1 MKRILIISTALTL
14 LVLPWTNIEKTIAQD
29 LQILDRELF
38 LVTPGQV
45 IDWKFQINPPQKS
58 IVKGKLEFDSTTQD
72 PVWAVQGCIG
82 GYCFMDE
89 GGPQKETT
97 NSQLDCQIRL
107 YVPSDFTGDDK
118 QALVT
123 MVIYADNTE
132 FGTAMLHLMSVKP
145 QKANFV
151 AGEKPIRITE
161 IKLEN
166 CVPTKNVSERTIISK
181 AAPTIVKGSMMIPFR
196 VLGEIIGAEVGWN
209 SNTNEAS
216 YVIGSKKIV
225 LRKDIAKARIIF
237 TGFEKSIQVNPPPT
251 NIQGNIM
258 VPLRFVTN
266 ALGGQVNW
274 DEPTKTATIQF
285 PGCNT
290 K

>member
-1 MKRILIISTALTL
+1 MKKTLVVAAAIVLLGSTIPAMEMAT
-14 LVLPWTNIEKTIAQD
+14 AQD
-29 LQILDRELF
+29 ATIIDRELF

-45 IDWKFQINPPQKS
+45 IDWKFQISPPQKS
-58 IVKGKLEFDSTTQD
+58 MIRGKLEFDSTTQD
-72 PVWAVQGCIG
+72 PVWAVQGCVG

-97 NSQLDCQIRL
+97 ESSLDCQIRL
-107 YVPSDFTGDDK
+107 YVPSDFTGDDR

-123 MVIYADNTE
+123 MIIYADNAE

-151 AGEKPIRITE
+151 AGEKPIHITE
-161 IKLEN
+161 VKLEN
-166 CVPTKNVSERTIISK
+166 CVPTKNVSEKTVISK

-216 YVIGSKKIV
+216 YVLGPKKIV
-225 LRKDIAKARIIF
+225 LRKDVAKARIIF
-237 TGFEKSIQVNPPPT
+237 TGFEKSIQVSPPPA

-266 ALGGQVNW
+266 ALGGQVSW

-285 PGCNT
+285 PGCNA